1 MSSLKAVIFSF
12 FWAFSL
18 GQMSLEQPEKSVS
31 MTLEKSAT
39 ISCKMHNGDFYNAY
53 IHWYRQKRNKNM
65 ERLIYVSTTTPA
77 NRHID
82 GKSKLV
88 ASKNTQTSTATL
100 IIKSLEKEDEA
111 TYYCAYCDST
121 GWIKI
126 FGEGTKLIVIPRDKN
141 LDGDFSPKPT
151 VFLPSPAEISL
162 HKTGTYLCLLEKFF
176 PDVIKIDWKEENG
189 DTMLDSQQGDIM
201 KTGDTYMKF
210 SWLTVTGQAMGKKH
224 KCIVKHEFNK
234 RGIDQEILFPSIRN
248 GILSRKMTVCFRIQY
263 EELQLLFTI
272 NSAYYTYIFL
282 LFKSTL
288 YLAIVTFCLFRT
300 TAMCGNGKNS

>member
-1 MSSLKAVIFSF
+1 MLDV
-12 FWAFSL
+12 
-18 GQMSLEQPEKSVS
+18 G
-31 MTLEKSAT
+31 
-39 ISCKMHNGDFYNAY
+39 
-53 IHWYRQKRNKNM
+53 R
-65 ERLIYVSTTTPA
+65 
-77 NRHID
+77 
-82 GKSKLV
+82 
-88 ASKNTQTSTATL
+88 
-100 IIKSLEKEDEA
+100 
-111 TYYCAYCDST
+111 

-126 FGEGTKLIVIPRDKN
+126 FGEGTKLIVIPRDKD

-162 HKTGTYLCLLEKFF
+162 HKSGTYLCLLEEFF

-189 DTMLDSQQGDIM
+189 GAVLDSQQGDIM

-234 RGIDQEILFPSIRN
+234 RGIDQEILFPSIEN
-248 GILSRKMTVCFRIQY
+248 EVTAIESTNNSLKEESD

-288 YLAIVTFCLFRT
+288 YLATVTFCLFRT
-300 TAMCGNGKNS
+300 TAMCANGKNS